1 MREVEIGG
9 HIVRVGLLVAP
20 EGDVLSVS
28 VRSRSAP
35 HVVLDSAFLRTE
47 GVPHAAAA
55 ELEAGVAYVADGNPL
70 VNAARALLDAPLL
83 GAFLA
88 PAAPPLKRSR
98 RYPLQRRLLAARRRP
113 ALDQGATLC
122 DNGVDRSSCRK

>member
-88 PAAPPLKRSR
+88 PAAPAAEEVPQIS
-98 RYPLQRRLLAARRRP
+98 LAAPPAGGEEAASARPRRNS
-113 ALDQGATLC
+113 L
-122 DNGVDRSSCRK
+122 